1 MRSDVAEKQRK
12 NIEQRMAKFE
22 TTINACVSEL
32 RCAQKREGLQDALEK
47 ELLKRLSVA
56 LLFTAR
62 GIPEEEGGKQLFQ
75 DVSNGARFGK
85 ELALDAIA
93 RDFNATD
100 EFKDNN
106 LGEEDAL
113 QKKLQ
118 QQMLAI
124 PHFPVESIHDL
135 MTQRQITAL
144 PK

>member
-1 MRSDVAEKQRK
+1 M
-12 NIEQRMAKFE
+12 
-22 TTINACVSEL
+22 
-32 RCAQKREGLQDALEK
+32 
-47 ELLKRLSVA
+47 LKRFSVA

-100 EFKDNN
+100 EFKDNH

-144 PK
+144 PNEIEVADVARKINVQVGLISKQLTLVGQLRDALDGARKKVKKKTTT